1 MREYSTAY
9 KNKEL
14 PDTFVAQPSDELKKA
29 LGEFHQKDRS
39 NCTKVQRDKMT
50 CWQCIDKT
58 GAKHEECMYVASS
71 EPKAYQTAYSD
82 RKEQVQAAAAAPAVD
97 AGKKKAAGKATADQT
112 ADKSSTDQKQ
122 VQWNS
127 QERSLVSEV

>member
-1 MREYSTAY
+1 VREFATAY
-9 KNKEL
+9 KKEL

-39 NCTKVQRDKMT
+39 NCTKVQREKMT

-82 RKEQVQAAAAAPAVD
+82 RKEQVQAPATAV
-97 AGKKKAAGKATADQT
+97 AGKKKAGKAAADQT

-122 VQWNS
+122 VQ
-127 QERSLVSEV
+127 

>member
-1 MREYSTAY
+1 MREFATAY
-9 KNKEL
+9 KKEL

-39 NCTKVQRDKMT
+39 NCTKVQREKMT
-50 CWQCIDKT
+50 CWQCIDKA

-82 RKEQVQAAAAAPAVD
+82 RKEQVQAPATAV
-97 AGKKKAAGKATADQT
+97 AGKKKAGKAAADQT

-122 VQWNS
+122 VQ
-127 QERSLVSEV
+127 